1 MLTSVAQVTNSTSQN
16 SGSFDFYGMTAAEV
30 ITLTVFNGCIATI
43 GSVSNI
49 LLIIAVL
56 LTRQLREI
64 CTAVLLISLSLNDVI
79 ICAVYQPMNILDI
92 NYGSSAITEAV
103 RFRLGFGLFL
113 ASITGELIVTLDRFI
128 YIRFPYLY
136 LDWTSTK
143 YVVVSAFC
151 AQWLLAILL
160 TLLTFTSGLIYMYTG
175 AVYITGVLVS
185 TLALHISIYCTAR
198 RKTRQSNSQYP
209 TASQKSVFWN
219 KSTAVVI
226 MTVIVTLLCW
236 APIIILP
243 AAVPPSSPSFKRYVK
258 LVLPFNALSAAL
270 DPFLFCWRL
279 NDFRMALVACLR
291 RLRRSFHF
299 GK

>member
-16 SGSFDFYGMTAAEV
+16 SESFDFYGMTSAEV

-49 LLIIAVL
+49 LLIISVL
-56 LTRQLREI
+56 LTRSLREV
-64 CTAVLLISLSLNDVI
+64 CTAVLLISLLLNDFI

-92 NYGSSAITEAV
+92 NYGSSAISEAV

-113 ASITGELIVTLDRFI
+113 ASINGELIVTLDRYI
-128 YIRFPYLY
+128 YIRFPYHY

-151 AQWLLAILL
+151 AQWFLAILL
-160 TLLTFTSGLIYMYTG
+160 TLLTFTSGLIYRCTG
-175 AVYITGVLVS
+175 AVYLTGVLVL
-185 TLALHISIYCTAR
+185 TLALHISIYCTAC
-198 RKTRQSNSQYP
+198 RKTRQINSQYP

-219 KSTAVVI
+219 KSTAVVT

-243 AAVPPSSPSFKRYVK
+243 AVVSPSSPSFKRYIK
-258 LVLPFNALSAAL
+258 LVLPFNSLSAAL
-270 DPFLFCWRL
+270 DPFIFCWRL
-279 NDFRMALVACLR
+279 NDFRRALVACLR
-291 RLRRSFHF
+291 RLRRSFHC

>member
-16 SGSFDFYGMTAAEV
+16 SGSFDFYGMTSAEV
-30 ITLTVFNGCIATI
+30 ITLTVINGCIATI

-56 LTRQLREI
+56 LTRQLREN
-64 CTAVLLISLSLNDVI
+64 CTAVLLISLLVNDVI
-79 ICAVYQPMNILDI
+79 ICAVYQPMNIRDI
-92 NYGSSAITEAV
+92 NYGSSAITDAV
-103 RFRLGFGLFL
+103 QFRLGLGLFL
-113 ASITGELIVTLDRFI
+113 ASINGELIVTLDRFI
-128 YIRFPYLY
+128 YIRFPYDY

-151 AQWLLAILL
+151 AQWFLAILL
-160 TLLTFTSGLIYMYTG
+160 TLLTFTSGLAYMYTG
-175 AVYITGVLVS
+175 AVYVTGVLVL

-198 RKTRQSNSQYP
+198 RKTRQINSQCP

-219 KSTAVVI
+219 KSTAVVT

-243 AAVPPSSPSFKRYVK
+243 AAVPPSSPSFKRYIK
-258 LVLPFNALSAAL
+258 LVSPFNSLSAAL
-270 DPFLFCWRL
+270 DPFIFCWRL
-279 NDFRMALVACLR
+279 NDFRTALVACLR
-291 RLRRSFHF
+291 KLRRSFHC